1 MSEGSKDT
9 AAKAS
14 AAAVGALV
22 GTAIAGP
29 AGAMVGAA
37 AGPFLEPIMSRVWD
51 ELASDSRTST
61 EQVLIEASVHSGL
74 TPEEFS
80 DRISRDGTSR
90 LLGGIAFSAGSR
102 TRNKDKIRGL
112 GRALSDGIL
121 ADDDAR
127 IDETHL
133 ILRAIDDLETPHIAV
148 LDLLVNYYQGAAYFD
163 GRTDPPERVDP
174 NRRAPDGGPIR
185 PRWTQRDL
193 DTARPGFHGSVPSLL
208 GTLQRHGLAVAE
220 QDIKKVLEQYQKDV
234 RKAADSKSARPPRA
248 EFKTRDLETRWKATD
263 LGSHVL
269 DYLLKEQADADHG
282 PSAASTDR

>member
-1 MSEGSKDT
+1 
-9 AAKAS
+9 
-14 AAAVGALV
+14 
-22 GTAIAGP
+22 
-29 AGAMVGAA
+29 MVGAA
-37 AGPFLEPIMSRVWD
+37 AGPFLEPIMLRVWD
-51 ELASDSRTST
+51 ELASDSRAST
-61 EQVLIEASVHSGL
+61 EQVLVEASVHSGL
-74 TPEEFS
+74 TPEEFA
-80 DRISRDGTSR
+80 DRISRDETSR

-148 LDLLVNYYQGAAYFD
+148 LDLLVNYYPGSGYFD
-163 GRTDPPERVDP
+163 GRWEPPTRIDPD
-174 NRRAPDGGPIR
+174 RRAPGEGPIR
-185 PRWTQRDL
+185 TRWTEHDL
-193 DTARPGFHGSVPSLL
+193 DVARPGFHGSVPSLL
-208 GTLQRHGLAVAE
+208 GTLQRHGLAVTE

-234 RKAADSKSARPPRA
+234 RKAANSKSARPPQP

-269 DYLLKEQADADHG
+269 DYLLKEQTDADPG